1 MQLAYKLAFDILEG
15 TMFVL
20 AIVAL
25 AKPTVSIVIPTLCST
40 LEKDFLITAMS
51 IRAQTRLPDEVVV
64 AASDCANVSFHDFE
78 DLYADL
84 FYPIRTVFRHSKERQ
99 PAGVSRNIGYK
110 ASNGSHILFFDSDD
124 LMTRDYV
131 RIVMNLFI
139 KMDAKMVLHSF
150 HPKPVNCNGQRPTIQ
165 RNTLELK
172 QQAKSHR
179 EVWIAGDIHHAH
191 VSVRKDVMQTLF
203 GPEKDGA
210 EDSRFVRD
218 VLGKHCHSPSDCIQ
232 TSSKLSVYIA
242 SFFQRKMK
250 HKRLSHM
257 LNLFMEQS
265 KISCPDL

>member
-1 MQLAYKLAFDILEG
+1 MQHPG
-15 TMFVL
+15 
-20 AIVAL
+20 
-25 AKPTVSIVIPTLCST
+25 
-40 LEKDFLITAMS
+40 KDFLITALS
-51 IRAQTRLPDEVVV
+51 IRAQTRLPDEVIV
-64 AASDCANVSFHDFE
+64 AASDCANVSSHDFE

-84 FYPIRTVFRHSKERQ
+84 FYPIRTVFKHSKERQ
-99 PAGVSRNIGYK
+99 TAGVSRNIGYK

-124 LMTRDYV
+124 IMTRDYV

-150 HPKPVNCNGQRPTIQ
+150 HPTPVNCNAQRPTIQ

-179 EVWIAGDIHHAH
+179 EVWIAGDITHGH
-191 VSVRKDVMQTLF
+191 VSVRADVMRETLF
-203 GPEKDGA
+203 GPETFGA
-210 EDSRFVRD
+210 DSIFVRA
-218 VLGKHCHSPSDCIQ
+218 VLGKHCHAPSDCIQ

-257 LNLFMEQS
+257 LGLFLEQS